1 MISNEAF
8 VLSLTALLAVLV
20 LWAFKR
26 LPKEQWQILAS
37 VPIMKDSS
45 GRWHGLNFTYYGLL
59 TANALVF
66 GATIL
71 ILLLGALHI
80 PTPVTVAMIGA
91 TLVVCLPAAKWVA
104 TLIERKQCT
113 FTVAGAF
120 FVGIFV
126 VPVIVEILNSL
137 LARLGAARIP
147 VTPALAA
154 VMVAYAFGEGLG
166 RLACISFG
174 CCYGRSLPDL
184 HPVLRRVFDRWY
196 FVFSGKMKKISYES
210 GLDGKPVVPIQAV
223 TALLYIAVGL
233 LATLLFLRGK
243 YALAFA
249 VAMVV
254 TQGWRIVSEALRA
267 DERGGGKISAYQ
279 LMTIAA
285 IFYTIGLSHVVAD
298 EPAVA
303 PDLDA
308 GLRAVWHPAILLTLQ
323 ALWLVVF
330 VFFGKSLVTGAE
342 ITFHL
347 HHDRI

>member
-8 VLSLTALLAVLV
+8 VLSLTAVLALLVF
-20 LWAFKR
+20 WAFKR
-26 LPKEQWQILAS
+26 FPKEQWQILAS

-66 GATIL
+66 GVAIL

-80 PTPVTVAMIGA
+80 PTAITLGLVVA
-91 TLVVCLPAAKWVA
+91 TLVVCLPAAKWIA
-104 TLIERKQCT
+104 TLIEGKQCT

-120 FVGIFV
+120 VVGMVV
-126 VPVIVEILNSL
+126 VPIVVEIFNTL
-137 LARLGAARIP
+137 LVKAGAYRIP
-147 VTPALAA
+147 IIPALAA
-154 VMVAYAFGEGLG
+154 VLVGYAFGEGLG

-184 HPVLRRVFDRWY
+184 HPVLQRVFDHWY

-210 GLDGKPVVPIQAV
+210 GLEGKPVVPIQAV
-223 TALLYIAVGL
+223 TAVLYITVGL
-233 LATLLFLRGK
+233 LATLLFLRGN
-243 YALAFA
+243 YALTFS

-267 DERGGGKISAYQ
+267 DDRGGGKISAYQ
-279 LMTIAA
+279 VMTIAG
-285 IFYTIGLSHVVAD
+285 IFYTIGLSYLVAD
-298 EPAVA
+298 EQTVP
-303 PDLDA
+303 PDLSA
-308 GLRAVWHPAILLTLQ
+308 GLQAVWHPAILLSLEG
-323 ALWLVVF
+323 LWVVVF
-330 VFFGKSLVTGAE
+330 LFFGRSLVTGAE